1 VDLIVIEL
9 RANLFHDAK
18 ATLGECILWDDA
30 ESALYW
36 TDIENAILWRHTFA
50 PDADWSG
57 GAPSHY
63 ETHHWRLPERL
74 ASFALCSRPGWLLLG
89 LASRLALFEPTSGRL
104 IDIAPV
110 EADESRTR
118 VNDGRCDPQGRF
130 VFGMFD
136 QAAEPEAIGHFWRLN
151 ADLRLERLPL
161 PRVACAN
168 SIAFD
173 TETLRRDEARDDA
186 SRTQGQTPADT
197 WLYFA
202 DSMTRQI
209 HRCDYFADGRL
220 GRPVPFATL
229 EADESSPDGSTIDR
243 DGGLWNAHWDGS
255 RMVRFDTNG
264 AVSAHVHV
272 AASRLTCATF
282 GGPDRRTLFI
292 TSARTGM
299 DSAALA
305 AEPMAG
311 GIFAV
316 RTDFI
321 GMPEHRFS
329 GA

>member
-1 VDLIVIEL
+1 MIEL
-9 RANLFHDAK
+9 HAQLFHDAK

-36 TDIENAILWRHTFA
+36 TDIENAVLWRHTFA
-50 PDADWSG
+50 ADVDWSS
-57 GAPSHY
+57 GAPRHY

-74 ASFALCSRPGWLLLG
+74 ASFALCSRRGWLLLG
-89 LASRLALFEPTSGRL
+89 LASRLALFEPASGTL
-104 IDIAPV
+104 VDIAAV
-110 EADESRTR
+110 EADEARTR

-136 QAAEPEAIGHFWRLN
+136 QSAEPEAIGHFWRLN

-173 TETLRRDEARDDA
+173 TEAFHRPRGAA
-186 SRTQGQTPADT
+186 SVDTASSAQGQTSADT

-209 HRCDYFADGRL
+209 HRADYFADGRI
-220 GRPVPFATL
+220 GSPVHFATL
-229 EADESSPDGSTIDR
+229 QADESSPDGSTIDR

-255 RMVRFDTNG
+255 RMVRFDTHG

-299 DSAALA
+299 DGAALA
-305 AEPMAG
+305 AEPLAG

-316 RTDFI
+316 RTDFT
-321 GMPEHRFS
+321 GMPEHRFK